1 VSLLFSGGVFRGV
14 YLMGVIN
21 ALNELRVQPDLIAG
35 SSIGSITAAMAAR
48 LFTIPAADQAQRRRR
63 IVRMAATYLAI
74 DRLILTDR
82 FADFIRN
89 FTLRAGATEFSLRD
103 LDTSFRIFDRSG
115 TGEFG
120 RELRR
125 VLAGLERLLYIS
137 PFEARHLA
145 YAFRMRHYDQVKAL
159 SSAYAQEWLERSA
172 VGTEIFGSEPLAL
185 LIREH
190 VLAGIAA
197 KGEDRAA
204 ALVQQLGQN
213 GIQFIA
219 TATNLT
225 LGSLDSLY
233 IPPVPDKRRARLFE
247 ALLASSAFPAVFR
260 PRWTWEVTPETSC
273 VEQYIDGGVMDNLP
287 LDDVARF
294 LNDAWEQRTIKAH
307 PVIDGVNVPHLLF
320 TASLEVNRPNLS
332 PEACAYTAKRWIEVY
347 HRAKE
352 LSYNKKIDSYAEV
365 QRALRHIW
373 EKGGAH
379 SPQDYEPLN
388 LEVVAVM
395 PEWLCGTFAFHPM
408 LGFRRADQARSIA
421 HGCKTTLE
429 RLYILKKE
437 RPEWVAG
444 WRIELGVEWLE
455 EV

>member
-1 VSLLFSGGVFRGV
+1 
-14 YLMGVIN
+14 MGVIN

-137 PFEARHLA
+137 PFEARDLA

-172 VGTEIFGSEPLAL
+172 VGTAIVGSEPLAL
-185 LIREH
+185 LIREP
-190 VLAGIAA
+190 VLAGIGA

-219 TATNLT
+219 TATTLT

-233 IPPVPDKRRARLFE
+233 IPPVPDTR
-247 ALLASSAFPAVFR
+247 
-260 PRWTWEVTPETSC
+260 
-273 VEQYIDGGVMDNLP
+273 
-287 LDDVARF
+287 
-294 LNDAWEQRTIKAH
+294 
-307 PVIDGVNVPHLLF
+307 
-320 TASLEVNRPNLS
+320 
-332 PEACAYTAKRWIEVY
+332 
-347 HRAKE
+347 
-352 LSYNKKIDSYAEV
+352 
-365 QRALRHIW
+365 
-373 EKGGAH
+373 
-379 SPQDYEPLN
+379 
-388 LEVVAVM
+388 
-395 PEWLCGTFAFHPM
+395 
-408 LGFRRADQARSIA
+408 
-421 HGCKTTLE
+421 
-429 RLYILKKE
+429 
-437 RPEWVAG
+437 
-444 WRIELGVEWLE
+444 
-455 EV
+455 